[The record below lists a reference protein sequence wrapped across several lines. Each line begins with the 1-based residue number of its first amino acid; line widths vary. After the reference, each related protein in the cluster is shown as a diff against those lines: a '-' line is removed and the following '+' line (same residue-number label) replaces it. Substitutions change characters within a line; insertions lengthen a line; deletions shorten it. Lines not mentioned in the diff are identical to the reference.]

1 MMASSISRDRS
12 ISYAVSSM
20 AVPVPSIVENA
31 ARGVHPA
38 RGSPRVGVSWQSMGF
53 VDPDGSIVFLK
64 ATDTP
69 SR

>member
-1 MMASSISRDRS
+1 MMASSISRDRF

-20 AVPVPSIVENA
+20 AVLVPSVVENA
-31 ARGVHPA
+31 ARGVRPA
-38 RGSPRVGVSWQSMGF
+38 RGSPRVGVSWRSMGF
-53 VDPDGSIVFLK
+53 TDSNGSIVFLK